1 MAARLATPQGWGGVL
16 NNLCGTVGEKM
27 IFSIYLLRADPD
39 FAIFDREIGN
49 PEIGYPNDYDCAG
62 VFEVEVGAS
71 VYWRQ
76 DGSCVLG
83 DFDDEWGLN
92 AQSVLCGDFTDKDS
106 GNTAKITQ
114 LWPVS
119 GASS

>member
-1 MAARLATPQGWGGVL
+1 
-16 NNLCGTVGEKM
+16 M

-49 PEIGYPNDYDCAG
+49 PEIGYPDDYDCAG

-83 DFDDEWGLN
+83 DFDDEWRLN

-106 GNTAKITQ
+106 SNTAKITQ